1 MESISPRM
9 SAQNRESLLSVRF
22 THVFTMHIDT
32 PWVTNAS
39 SFKWMVPHELAALI
53 QFESRQSLSGRF
65 LTSQRGTKG
74 GMAHCQLI
82 YLDNLITL
90 SDDTLTT
97 PLL

>member
-1 MESISPRM
+1 M
-9 SAQNRESLLSVRF
+9 SLQCIQTDRGSLMLL
-22 THVFTMHIDT
+22 H
-32 PWVTNAS
+32 
-39 SFKWMVPHELAALI
+39 FKWMDLHELDALI

-82 YLDNLITL
+82 YWDNLITL